1 MRVNQRIRWVPITG
15 ALILAA
21 CGSSL
26 PPNVDSPGK
35 TIVCLGD
42 SITAG
47 VGSGGLPTFPD
58 DLAHLLGTP
67 VINAGVPGDTAQQ
80 GLARIDTVLARQPW
94 LVIIELG
101 GNDLLRH
108 VPAPATEAALRR
120 IVKRV
125 LAAHAVPLLIE
136 IRSPLGGRGFAAMFK
151 HIAADY
157 DAPLIA
163 NALPDLEH
171 QLRFKSDAVHLNG
184 AGYRKLAE
192 AVARRVRP
200 WIERRRKR

>member
-1 MRVNQRIRWVPITG
+1 MKIWPRIGWCA
-15 ALILAA
+15 ALFPLLLVA
-21 CGSSL
+21 CGSPL
-26 PPNVDSPGK
+26 PPNIDSHGS

-47 VGSGGLPTFPD
+47 VGRGTAPAFPA
-58 DLAHLLGTP
+58 DLSRLLKIP
-67 VINAGVPGDTAQQ
+67 VVNAGVPGDTAEQ
-80 GLARIDTVLARQPW
+80 GLARLDSVLARDPW

-108 VPAPATEAALRR
+108 VPAKSTEEALRR
-120 IVKRV
+120 IVSRV

-136 IRSPLGGRGFAAMFK
+136 IRSPLGAHRYAAMFK
-151 HIAADY
+151 RIAAAY

-163 NALPDLEH
+163 DALPDLER

-184 AGYRKLAE
+184 KGYEKLAE
-192 AVARRVRP
+192 VVAKRVRP
-200 WIERRRKR
+200 WLAHREDR

>member
-1 MRVNQRIRWVPITG
+1 MRISQRIRWAPIVS
-15 ALILAA
+15 ALVLAA

-26 PPNVDSPGK
+26 PPNIDSPGK

-47 VGSGGLPTFPD
+47 VGRGALPTFPD

-67 VINAGVPGDTAQQ
+67 VINAGVPGDTAQE
-80 GLARIDTVLARQPW
+80 GLARVNGVLAQQPW

-101 GNDLLRH
+101 GNDLLRQ
-108 VPAPATEAALRR
+108 VPARESEAALRR
-120 IVKRV
+120 IVERV

-136 IRSPLGGRGFAAMFK
+136 IRSPLGGRGFSAMFK
-151 HIAADY
+151 HISADY
-157 DAPLIA
+157 NAPLIA
-163 NALPDLEH
+163 NALPDLERE
-171 QLRFKSDAVHLNG
+171 LRFKSDAVHLNG
-184 AGYRKLAE
+184 AGYQKLAE
-192 AVARRVRP
+192 AIARRVRP